1 MGGRAFSHRFRER
14 LRKSWPLVVVIAG
27 GLLIEAGFTTSV
39 PLAFKAL
46 IDQVITPRDTRLLV
60 PILSLLAAGMISA
73 VLAGLIRD
81 YAYARVSSALLSDLR
96 HDMFRHLLQWTPGQR
111 QLGDQGE
118 IAARFSTDLAAVE
131 HALLAALPWAG
142 LPALEAL
149 LCVVLLFVLD
159 WRLALLAMLVF
170 PLALAGPRF
179 LAARATAASYARKQ
193 DESRVLGALHE
204 SLGAQAAVKAF
215 GLEAR
220 LLEQFGERLR
230 TLVGSSTR
238 TAFLGA
244 LVERSASIGILILH
258 VGVLGIGTV
267 MTLDGQ
273 LSVGSLVSFQSL
285 FLTLSWSLSYM
296 AQYTPNLVLASGA
309 MRRIDE
315 LFALAPQVAD
325 AADAVALPRFA
336 RTIRFEHVTFGFNA
350 DRLSLADVSFEV
362 REGERIA
369 IVGGVGSGKSTVVKM
384 LTRFRDPQAGRV
396 LIDGHDL
403 RAVSQASLRSQ
414 IGLVLQ
420 EGFLFDAT
428 IRENIRLGML
438 SATDSEIEA
447 VAGLIGLHDQIQ
459 HLPLRYDTR
468 VGRAWRATVGRTT
481 AAGRD
486 RASRHSQSADLDL
499 RRGHVGARQQGR
511 GAGRN
516 GDRPCCPRPH
526 GARRHAPARLRTA
539 RGSHPGDAAR
549 AGLPRKARTTIYW
562 RAASSTHNYG
572 SGERALRARCQ
583 GASGPG
589 AKPTLVAK
597 VPLPLLAPSDH
608 WITSHPTQPS
618 N

>member
-1 MGGRAFSHRFRER
+1 MTNAVGGRAFSYRFRER

-46 IDQVITPRDTRLLV
+46 IDRVIQPRDTRLLV

-96 HDMFRHLLQWTPGQR
+96 RDMFRHLLQWTPGQR

-179 LAARATAASYARKQ
+179 FAGRATAASYARKQ

-336 RTIRFEHVTFGFNA
+336 HTIRFEHVTFGFDA

-362 REGERIA
+362 REGERIV

-403 RAVSQASLRSQ
+403 RAVSQESLRSQ

-468 VGRAWRATVGRTT
+468 VGALGEQLSGGQRQLVAIARAVIRNPPILIFDEATSALDSKAAALVEMAVDLVARGRTVLAVT
-481 AAGRD
+481 HRLASAPRADRILVMSEGRLAEEGTHD
-486 RASRHSQSADLDL
+486 DLL
-499 RRGHVGARQQGR
+499 ANGRIYPQLWRRR
-511 GAGRN
+511 
-516 GDRPCCPRPH
+516 
-526 GARRHAPARLRTA
+526 
-539 RGSHPGDAAR
+539 
-549 AGLPRKARTTIYW
+549 
-562 RAASSTHNYG
+562 
-572 SGERALRARCQ
+572 E
-583 GASGPG
+583 G
-589 AKPTLVAK
+589 AK
-597 VPLPLLAPSDH
+597 
-608 WITSHPTQPS
+608 